1 MKKNVSSIV
10 QPRSHFH
17 RPHNHRAPLVQV
29 NSNPNY
35 FLVLAMLLLLLYLRA
50 PPLTFRRTRITAKM
64 FGPDSVMVRA
74 FASEAGGAGSNPG
87 RVIPKTL
94 KMVPVATLL
103 GAQHYKASTGFSS
116 LKKITSMMGAPC
128 NTLFMRCLE
137 YLADWQIQIRIKV
150 FH

>member
-1 MKKNVSSIV
+1 MVLEVADICKFL
-10 QPRSHFH
+10 SH
-17 RPHNHRAPLVQV
+17 NL
-29 NSNPNY
+29 
-35 FLVLAMLLLLLYLRA
+35 
-50 PPLTFRRTRITAKM
+50 II
-64 FGPDSVMVRA
+64 GPDSVMVRA

-137 YLADWQIQIRIKV
+137 YLADSDSDQFI
-150 FH
+150 